1 MLLMIKVVI
10 ICAIIGVIWTVAE
23 ETFKKF
29 NH

>member
-10 ICAIIGVIWTVAE
+10 ICAIIGVIWTAVE
-23 ETFKKF
+23 EIGKKF